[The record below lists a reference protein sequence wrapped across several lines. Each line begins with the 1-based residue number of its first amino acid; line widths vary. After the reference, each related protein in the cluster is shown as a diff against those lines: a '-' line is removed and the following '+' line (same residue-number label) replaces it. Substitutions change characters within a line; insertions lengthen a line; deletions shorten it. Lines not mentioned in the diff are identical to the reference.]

1 MPHECT
7 NCGRAFADGSKEM
20 LSGCPN
26 CGGNKFQ
33 FRPAG
38 AGSADGES
46 APDQPTANQTAP
58 DRPTATPS
66 ETTPAA
72 SPDSPGASRGG
83 SDAGAVGRAASTV
96 REWVGTGDDD
106 RDQRETPSDPAQ
118 PSVDESDRSDSPDR
132 SDVSDPSASSPV
144 DDEDTAQAH
153 ARTDVVA
160 EDELPDRSSTEGAG
174 TVVDDPDGEKPSL
187 DELREELNSQF
198 ESIKVVNPGQ
208 YELNLMELYER
219 KEYIIALQEN
229 GRYVIQVP
237 DSWTDEAES

>member
-7 NCGRAFADGSKEM
+7 NCGRTFADGSKEM
-20 LSGCPN
+20 LSGCPD

-38 AGSADGES
+38 AGSSEGGS
-46 APDQPTANQTAP
+46 APDQRSADGTSPS
-58 DRPTATPS
+58 PS
-66 ETTPAA
+66 EATPAA
-72 SPDSPGASRGG
+72 SPDSTGGSRAG

-96 REWVGTGDDD
+96 REWVGTRDD
-106 RDQRETPSDPAQ
+106 RDRSETPAEPDR
-118 PSVDESDRSDSPDR
+118 PSVDGSDAGVDADA
-132 SDVSDPSASSPV
+132 DASTSRPA
-144 DDEDTAQAH
+144 DEEGTEEDTAQAH

-160 EDELPDRSSTEGAG
+160 DDELPDRSPAEGEG
-174 TVVDDPDGEKPSL
+174 TVVDAPDGEKPTL
-187 DELREELNSQF
+187 EELREELNSQF

-219 KEYIIALQEN
+219 KEYIIALQED

-237 DSWTDEAES
+237 DSWSDEIER

>member
-7 NCGRAFADGSKEM
+7 NCGRAFSDGSKEM

-38 AGSADGES
+38 VDTGSDSGADAGAEGDAAAG
-46 APDQPTANQTAP
+46 
-58 DRPTATPS
+58 
-66 ETTPAA
+66 ETTPAGSPTTPDA
-72 SPDSPGASRGG
+72 PDADPDS
-83 SDAGAVGRAASTV
+83 GAVGRAASTV
-96 REWVGTGDDD
+96 KEWVGT
-106 RDQRETPSDPAQ
+106 RDATGPEDERTSEPERPAASAEESPGAGESAGSDPKAE
-118 PSVDESDRSDSPDR
+118 PDAEAGDRPT
-132 SDVSDPSASSPV
+132 
-144 DDEDTAQAH
+144 DEDSAQAS

-160 EDELPDRSSTEGAG
+160 DDELPERSSEEGTG
-174 TVVDDPDGEKPSL
+174 TVVDAPDDDQPSL
-187 DELREELNSQF
+187 EELREELNSQF

-219 KEYIIALQEN
+219 QEYIIALQEN

-237 DSWTDEAES
+237 DSWSDVADT

>member
-38 AGSADGES
+38 VDAGNDPGTDAGAER
-46 APDQPTANQTAP
+46 N
-58 DRPTATPS
+58 ATPG
-66 ETTPAA
+66 ETTPT
-72 SPDSPGASRGG
+72 ASRGAPDA
-83 SDAGAVGRAASTV
+83 SDADPDASAVGRAASTV
-96 REWVGTGDDD
+96 KEWVGTRDTTGPGD
-106 RDQRETPSDPAQ
+106 ETASEPERP
-118 PSVDESDRSDSPDR
+118 
-132 SDVSDPSASSPV
+132 VSDPDGSAGASESTGSGPEAGPDV
-144 DDEDTAQAH
+144 EADDLPADEDSAQAS

-160 EDELPDRSSTEGAG
+160 DDELPERSSAEGAG
-174 TVVDDPDGEKPSL
+174 TVVDAPDDEQPSL
-187 DELREELNSQF
+187 EELREELNSQF

-219 KEYIIALQEN
+219 QEYIIALQEN

-237 DSWTDEAES
+237 DSWSDVADT